1 MVEPSLIFQILQ
13 YPYNMNNDPK
23 DNSYPQSS
31 HLEETKEQRELMEKI
46 VLEFGHQFINTLGQ
60 DKAYHGHIDFQVDQ
74 LDELEINTQTHSLEE
89 LLNIFDRN
97 VLKTGLNPA
106 SGGHL
111 GYIPGGGL
119 YSSALG
125 DFLAALTNRYAG
137 VFYASPGAV
146 KMENALIKWAG
157 ELIGYDQGFG
167 GNLTSGGSIANLI
180 ALSCAKKHAGISSDG
195 KGKSVIYCSPQAH
208 HSIFKAIQIIG
219 MDTYAIHKIPLDN
232 AFKLSVAHLEQQIE
246 VDLKAGLN
254 PFLVIANAGSTDVG
268 AIDPI
273 EQLGAICKKHAM
285 WFHVD
290 AAYGGFFAL
299 TTTGKAKLK
308 GLHLADSIIL
318 DPHKGLFL
326 PYGSGIVLVKK
337 LKHLTNTFKFDA
349 SYMQDSYQM
358 DSISPADLSPELSKH
373 FRGLRMWLP
382 LKLYGPKAFANY
394 LDEKLVLTSYLYSAL
409 LKLNF
414 HVVCEP
420 ELTVVAFR
428 YEANMDDLNE
438 VNRINK
444 FILKTLLDDGRIFL
458 SSTMIDDKFTLRAAL
473 LSFRTHKNHIDL
485 LLDLLANSL
494 NMYSKRS

>member
-1 MVEPSLIFQILQ
+1 
-13 YPYNMNNDPK
+13 MNNNTTK
-23 DNSYPQSS
+23 DSNYPQDLI
-31 HLEETKEQRELMEKI
+31 LEETKEQREFMEKI
-46 VLEFGHQFINTLGQ
+46 VLDFGHKFIHNLEQ
-60 DKAYHGHIDFQVDQ
+60 DKVYHGHPDVHGDQ
-74 LDELEINTQTHSLEE
+74 LHEFEIDAHTQSLEE
-89 LLNIFDRN
+89 LLDTFDRN

-180 ALSCAKKHAGISSDG
+180 ALTCARHHG
-195 KGKSVIYCSPQAH
+195 KTLFNEMSKSIIYCSPQAH

-219 MDTYAIHKIPLDN
+219 MDSYAIHKIPLDN

-273 EQLGAICKKHAM
+273 EQVSAICKKHSI

-299 TTTGKAKLK
+299 TKTGRDKLK
-308 GLHLADSIIL
+308 GLQHADSIIL

-349 SYMQDSYQM
+349 SYMQDSYKM
-358 DSISPADLSPELSKH
+358 DRISPADMSPELSKH

-382 LKLYGPKAFANY
+382 LKLYGPQAFANY
-394 LDEKLVLTSYLYSAL
+394 LDEKLVLTSYLYTAL

-428 YEANMDDLNE
+428 YEANIHELGE
-438 VNRINK
+438 INRINK

-494 NMYSKRS
+494 DTYSKRS